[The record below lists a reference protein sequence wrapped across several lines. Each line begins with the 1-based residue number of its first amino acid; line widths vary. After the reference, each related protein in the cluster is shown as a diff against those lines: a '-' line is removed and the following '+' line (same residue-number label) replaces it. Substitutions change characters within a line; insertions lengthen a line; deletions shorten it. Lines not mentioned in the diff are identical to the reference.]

1 MTNKILIVS
10 LLILLTITFRLFF
23 GVYED
28 DEFAE
33 KSLFI
38 KHRPTWKWE
47 FYSPIGMSDLSL
59 NDLTKE
65 EQTEEEY
72 YDEFLRQ
79 KLLK

>member
-1 MTNKILIVS
+1 MNLQKNHYLSNIDQPGS
-10 LLILLTITFRLFF
+10 
-23 GVYED
+23 G
-28 DEFAE
+28 
-33 KSLFI
+33 S
-38 KHRPTWKWE
+38 